1 MQQQFKN
8 LIKGILIYGFG
19 NVSVKLVGFVL
30 LRLYTNPNI
39 LSVEEFATW
48 GVLESTTLIIVS
60 LFSLSLYSAYIRW
73 YWDKEHLSERKNI
86 LFSCFVVLLT
96 IGLLLSASGFISSK
110 TISVILFNKDSFY
123 VPIRLMIIGTSL
135 QLIIDLTL
143 SQMRVEEKPTFYITS
158 NLTRLTFTLVATI
171 FLLKYAHHGLNGIY
185 EAVIIGNI
193 AFLIVTSPYIY
204 KNIEIRFNAKVV
216 KEMISYSLPL
226 AIASI
231 SGVLLTQF
239 DRFVLNY
246 RSSIINV
253 GVYTLGF
260 KIANMV
266 KLFIVNSIQIA
277 LTPTYFKLM
286 NHPDHKA
293 IFSKMM
299 VWLSIL
305 VVYASLFLSLFGLE
319 LTKIFSKGIIYWEAY
334 KVIPILCLGIVFGT
348 LKDSSLIGLQIVKQT
363 KIIGVV
369 LMGIAIINL
378 GLNLLFIPLFDYTG
392 AAVSSLIAQFLFF
405 VIIYLYAQKHYRI
418 PYRLDKV
425 FTIILIGVI
434 IFIAGCQFNN
444 DSLGIRLLVKGVA
457 LILFPILLL
466 VFRIFDSSDVE
477 KIKAFFLSIRS
488 IFISTPPN
496 DIDKKI
502 SEIEEA

>member
-8 LIKGILIYGFG
+8 LLKGILIYGFG

-30 LRLYTNPNI
+30 LRLYTNPSI

-48 GVLESTTLIIVS
+48 GVLESTTLIVVS

-73 YWDKEHLSERKNI
+73 YWDKEHITERKNI
-86 LFSCFVVLLT
+86 LFSCFIVLLA
-96 IGLLLSASGFISSK
+96 IGLLLSATSFINSK
-110 TISVILFNKDSFY
+110 TLSILLFNKDTFY
-123 VPIRLMIIGTSL
+123 VPIRLMMIGVSL

-143 SQMRVEEKPTFYITS
+143 SQMRVEEKPTFYIAS
-158 NLTRLTFTLVATI
+158 NLIRLTTTLLTTI

-193 AFLIVTSPYIY
+193 AFIIVTSPYIY
-204 KNIEIRFNAKVV
+204 KNIESHFNARVI
-216 KEMISYSLPL
+216 KEMISYSLPI
-226 AIASI
+226 AVASI

-246 RSSIINV
+246 RSSIVNV

-260 KIANMV
+260 KIANMI
-266 KLFIVNSIQIA
+266 KLFIVNSVQIA

-286 NHPDHKA
+286 NHPDHKI
-293 IFSKMM
+293 IFSRMM

-319 LTKIFSKGIIYWEAY
+319 FTKIFSKGTIYWEAY

-348 LKDSSLIGLQIVKQT
+348 LKDSSIIGLQIVKRT

-369 LMGIAIINL
+369 LTGVAVISL
-378 GLNLLFIPLFDYTG
+378 GLNLFFVPLFDYIG

-405 VIIYLYAQKHYRI
+405 TVIYVYAQKYYQI
-418 PYRLDKV
+418 PYRLDKI
-425 FTIILIGVI
+425 FKIILIGVF
-434 IFIAGCQFNN
+434 IFIAGSQVNSY
-444 DSLGIRLLVKGVA
+444 SLGVRMLVKGTA
-457 LILFPILLL
+457 LILYPILLF
-466 VFRIFDSSDVE
+466 VFRIFDSSDIE
-477 KIKAFFLSIRS
+477 KIKSFFQSIRN
-488 IFISTPPN
+488 IFINTSPLE
-496 DIDKKI
+496 IDKEI
-502 SEIEEA
+502 SEVEEN